1 MRAKTKL
8 TPAMEQYMNFKRQH
22 QHAILFFRMGDFYE
36 MFYDDAKEASQLLGL
51 TLTARNHGKTSGN
64 VPLAGVPHHA
74 MEGYLAKLIQ
84 LGRKV
89 AICEQV
95 EDPKEAKGV
104 VKRDVVQVVSPGTAL
119 SDSMLDQQRNNF
131 LVGLCPHPDRVGL
144 ASVDLSTGDFTLD
157 EVRPDELG
165 DELASLAPAELL
177 LAEGDD
183 EGWIESLQAVL
194 PRVAVS
200 RIEDWHFEA
209 ETAYDILTNQL
220 QVQSLKGFGCEDMEA
235 AIRAGGATIAY
246 LRDNQ
251 RGAIEH
257 INRLQRKHR
266 EQFALID
273 ATAQRNLDLL
283 VNQQDGSRANTLLEV
298 LDRTRTPMGA
308 RLLRQWIIQPLKDPE
323 LIEARLDAVA
333 TLLEQ
338 NQDRNALRQLLE
350 RIGDL
355 ERLMARI
362 CCQRA
367 NGRDLVALAR
377 SLAVT
382 PDISSTLAATQS
394 PLLEELRTRE
404 LPAVDELVDAILS
417 ALVDEPPA
425 TLTEGGLIRDGY
437 HQGVD
442 ELRRIASGGKDYI
455 ARLQSTERERTG
467 IASLKI
473 GYNQVFG
480 YYIEISK
487 ANLDKAPA
495 EYHRKQTLTN
505 AERFITPEL
514 KEYEEKVLGAEDRL
528 KDLENELFLTLRE
541 RTAIWTPQVQQIARA
556 LARIDVLSSLAE
568 VAASESYTRPIVD
581 NDPQITIRDG
591 RHPVVERQLRD
602 GRFIPNDVQIDSTGA
617 QILLI
622 TGPNMAGKS
631 TIIRQV
637 GLAVLMAQ
645 IGSFVPAREAKI
657 GVVDR
662 IFTRVGASDNLARGE
677 STFMVE
683 MNEAANILNNATT
696 RSLILMDELG
706 RGTSTFDGLSIA
718 WAIVE
723 YLHQR
728 RDTHPR
734 TLFATHYHEMTELET
749 HLERVVNFN
758 VQVREEGDRVIFL
771 HRLIPGPADQSYGIN
786 VAQMAGMPPE
796 IVARAKEILTRLEK
810 EQIDTELIHDERNGH
825 PAPPSPQT
833 ESADQLNLFVSS
845 PEASFAT
852 ELLAIDLSQITP
864 LQALLKLNEWKEK
877 LQEGNEDL

>member
-1 MRAKTKL
+1 MPAKTKL

-22 QHAILFFRMGDFYE
+22 QDAILFFRMGDFYE

>member
-1 MRAKTKL
+1 MPAKTKL
-8 TPAMEQYMNFKRQH
+8 TPAMEQYMNFTRQH
-22 QHAILFFRMGDFYE
+22 QDAILFFRMGDFYE